1 MKHIFYI
8 FLLTIAF
15 TGFSF
20 GTHAEE
26 TTPTSAIVEVKGMV
40 CDFCAQSLKKV
51 FGKKEAVKEIDV
63 NLDTQKVTV
72 QFNDSQQ
79 LTDEEIKEAIDWAGY
94 DLVNIEYKK

>member
-1 MKHIFYI
+1 MKHLFYI

-20 GTHAEE
+20 GTYAEE

-51 FGKKEAVKEIDV
+51 FGKKEAVKDIAVD
-63 NLDTQKVTV
+63 LDTQMVTV
-72 QFNDSQQ
+72 NFKDSQK
-79 LTDEEIKEAIDWAGY
+79 LTDKEIKEAIDWAGY
-94 DLVNIEYKK
+94 DLVNIEYQ